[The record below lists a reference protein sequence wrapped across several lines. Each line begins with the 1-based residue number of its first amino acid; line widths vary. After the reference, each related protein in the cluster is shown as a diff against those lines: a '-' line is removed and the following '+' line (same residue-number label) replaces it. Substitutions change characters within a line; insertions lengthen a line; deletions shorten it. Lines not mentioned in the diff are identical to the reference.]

1 VFCSHRKL
9 CKTQD
14 LVQKGLLV
22 MQSSLLRALLSVMPW
37 QQQIRLLSCE
47 VMLLGLQLQV
57 RSPDFSLN
65 PSATF

>member
-1 VFCSHRKL
+1 
-9 CKTQD
+9 
-14 LVQKGLLV
+14 VQKGLLV

-47 VMLLGLQLQV
+47 VMLLRLQLQV
-57 RSPDFSLN
+57 RSPDFSLK